1 MATEHLMLNF
11 LVAKATEKQNWS
23 NNAYYMFKDGKVVHR
38 GRQVSVTG
46 QLPTLSFLQG
56 KSCLNSHWSSQIVKC
71 CSRDLKELP
80 LIVFKEAPR
89 QCCNSCLAMLTF
101 RLVPLGKGQILT
113 HSLLSSGICSEQ
125 VSGQRYHLFPL

>member
-11 LVAKATEKQNWS
+11 LVAEATEKQNWS
-23 NNAYYMFKDGKVVHR
+23 NNAYMFKDGKVLHR

-46 QLPTLSFLQG
+46 QLPAFSFLQG

-71 CSRDLKELP
+71 CSRDFKELP

-89 QCCNSCLAMLTF
+89 QYCNSCLAMLTF
-101 RLVPLGKGQILT
+101 LFLWGKVRFLLT
-113 HSLLSSGICSEQ
+113 PYFLQ
-125 VSGQRYHLFPL
+125 VSAQSRYLVRDIISFLSK